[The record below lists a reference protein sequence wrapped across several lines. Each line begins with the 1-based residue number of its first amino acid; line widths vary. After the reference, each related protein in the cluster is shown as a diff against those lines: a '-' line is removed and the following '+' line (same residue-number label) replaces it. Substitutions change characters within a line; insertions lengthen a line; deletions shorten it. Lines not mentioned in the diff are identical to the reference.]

1 MTDAPR
7 EIANRAEA
15 LVLTLPQR
23 ILSLLLRSA
32 TGGAIARDTALV
44 TDAHAF
50 MAGSFVPTFA
60 NAINGTLPEPLS
72 EAHARLL
79 TTLDGLLTSLPDA
92 LGDASPPLLAQIG
105 DVVSEELT
113 PAISA
118 FLAALFD
125 AVVAAEKAA
134 ARRMKDVDNSA
145 LSQIDEIAQ
154 TINFIAINASV
165 EAAHAGDA
173 GKGFAVIATQIREL
187 SQKSKDAVD
196 RIRSAFA

>member
-165 EAAHAGDA
+165 EAARAGDA